1 MGGRASRG
9 CPDHAAAAPHG
20 AADLSSLPTVPG
32 TGRPPARPIPLVRQS
47 RWMRLLD
54 VLIAGTVL
62 LLSSP
67 ILALAALA
75 VVLESRGGAIFRQGR
90 VGLRGHEFEVLKLR
104 TMVSGAEQMG
114 AGLAVEQGDARI
126 TRVGNFLRRSSIDE
140 LPNLVNV
147 LRGEMAIVGPRP
159 TVRSQVE
166 AYTDRQ
172 LGRLAVRPGITG
184 LAQVSGR
191 ASLPWSERI
200 EIDLTY
206 IERRSLLMDLRIILR
221 TPSPSS
227 VVPGSTAVSG
237 AAGAEPTA
245 QPGSA
250 THRC

>member
-1 MGGRASRG
+1 MPSADA
-9 CPDHAAAAPHG
+9 PDHTAQAPDG
-20 AADLSSLPTVPG
+20 AADLSGLPTV
-32 TGRPPARPIPLVRQS
+32 TGVGPAAGRPIPEVRQS
-47 RWMRLLD
+47 PLARALD

-62 LLSSP
+62 VLSSP
-67 ILALAALA
+67 ILAIAALA
-75 VVLESRGGAIFRQGR
+75 VVVESRGGAIFRQGR

-104 TMVSGAEQMG
+104 TMVAGAEQMG
-114 AGLAVEQGDARI
+114 AGLAVEAGDARI
-126 TRVGNFLRRSSIDE
+126 TRIGSFLRRSSIDE

-166 AYTDRQ
+166 QYTDRQ

-206 IERRSLLMDLRIILR
+206 IERRSLRLDLQIILR
-221 TPSPSS
+221 TALT
-227 VVPGSTAVSG
+227 VVGGSG
-237 AAGAEPTA
+237 LYRGDR
-245 QPGSA
+245 GGW
-250 THRC
+250 R

>member
-1 MGGRASRG
+1 MPRLGASPWEDVPSADA
-9 CPDHAAAAPHG
+9 PDQTAAAPDG
-20 AADLSSLPTVPG
+20 GADLSGLPTTPG
-32 TGRPPARPIPLVRQS
+32 IGPAAGRPIPLVHQS
-47 RWMRLLD
+47 RWARALD
-54 VLIAGTVL
+54 VAIAGTVL
-62 LLSSP
+62 VLSSP

-90 VGLRGHEFEVLKLR
+90 VGLRGHEFEVMKLR

-126 TRVGNFLRRSSIDE
+126 TRVGNLLRRTSIDE
-140 LPNLVNV
+140 LPNLINV

-166 AYTDRQ
+166 QYTDRQ

-206 IERRSLLMDLRIILR
+206 IEQRSLRMDLRIILR
-221 TPSPSS
+221 TALT
-227 VVPGSTAVSG
+227 VVGG
-237 AAGAEPTA
+237 AGLYR
-245 QPGSA
+245 GD
-250 THRC
+250 RGGWR